1 MIVSFWLLPAEA
13 SDAHATVGAQA
24 HQLKMGNYE
33 MKRRTFF
40 AAVVA
45 AAAFATAASAQEKT
59 IVVGTSIDFKPF
71 DFVQDGKYVGF
82 DQDLL
87 AELAKEAGFKYTVNP
102 MDFGALIPA
111 LQTANIDLA
120 ISSIFMTDARKQVV
134 DFSDVYYTSAL
145 GILVAA
151 DNSSIN
157 SGEDLAGKK
166 VASVTGA
173 ASTTWLKDNA
183 PTAEVTLFPQVTN
196 MFMELQAGRADA
208 VVYDYPF
215 LAYYS
220 QVEGDGKV
228 KVVEKPVG
236 DGIPVGIAFPKGSE
250 LVGKVNEALK
260 KVKADGRYDAIYKKW
275 FGEASK

>member
-1 MIVSFWLLPAEA
+1 M
-13 SDAHATVGAQA
+13 

-45 AAAFATAASAQEKT
+45 AAAFATTVSAQDKT
-59 IVVGTSIDFKPF
+59 IVVGAAMDSKPF
-71 DFVQDGKYVGF
+71 DFVQDGKFVGF

-87 AELAKEAGFKYTVNP
+87 AEIAKEAGFKYTVNP

-111 LQTANIDLA
+111 LQTANIDIA

-134 DFSDVYYTSAL
+134 DFSDIYYTSAL
-145 GILVAA
+145 GILVGAENAA
-151 DNSSIN
+151 IK
-157 SGEDLAGKK
+157 SGDDLAGKK
-166 VASVTGA
+166 VASVTGSA
-173 ASTTWLKDNA
+173 ATTWLKDNVPA
-183 PTAEVTLFPQVTN
+183 AEVTLFPQVTN

-215 LAYYS
+215 LAYYA

-236 DGIPVGIAFPKGSE
+236 DGIPVGMAFPKGSE

-260 KVKADGRYDAIYKKW
+260 KVKTDGRYDAIYKKW
-275 FGEASK
+275 FGKSPE

>member
-1 MIVSFWLLPAEA
+1 
-13 SDAHATVGAQA
+13 
-24 HQLKMGNYE
+24 
-33 MKRRTFF
+33 MKRRAFF

-45 AAAFATAASAQEKT
+45 TVAFANIASAQEKT
-59 IVVGTSIDFKPF
+59 IVVGTSIDSKPF

-87 AELAKEAGFKYTVNP
+87 VEIAKEANLKYSVNP

-111 LQTANIDLA
+111 LQTSNIDIA
-120 ISSIFMTDARKQVV
+120 ISSIFMTDARKKVV

-145 GILVAA
+145 GVLVAA
-151 DNSSIN
+151 DNTAIK
-157 SGEDLAGKK
+157 SGDDLAGKK

-196 MFMELQAGRADA
+196 MFMELQAGRAEA

-215 LAYYS
+215 LAYYA
-220 QVEGDGKV
+220 QTEGGGKV
-228 KVVEKPVG
+228 KVLEKPVG
-236 DGIPVGIAFPKGSE
+236 EGIPVGIAFPKGSE
-250 LVGKVNEALK
+250 LVGQVNQALK
-260 KVKADGRYDAIYKKW
+260 KLKADGRYDAIYKKW
-275 FGEASK
+275 FGKLPQ